1 MNFGG
6 SGGILVKFWVGMMDG
21 GEILGRNASM
31 ASQELGRN
39 ASMASQESRI
49 GGFSQLVVSGCGAI
63 SNFPPKIDFF
73 MIFGDF

>member
-1 MNFGG
+1 MDLDGFGWIWVDLNG
-6 SGGILVKFWVGMMDG
+6 FRVGMMNG

-49 GGFSQLVVSGCGAI
+49 GGNSQLVVSGCGAI
-63 SNFPPKIDFF
+63 SFF
-73 MIFGDF
+73 HKKTFFWDLW

>member
-1 MNFGG
+1 MDLGG
-6 SGGILVKFWVGMMDG
+6 FWVGMMDG

-49 GGFSQLVVSGCGAI
+49 GGFPQLVVSGCGAI
-63 SNFPPKIDFF
+63 SFLFTKK
-73 MIFGDF
+73 